1 MTQNYTLDDLVRL
14 IYKEASTTER
24 LSLEFDL
31 DRDFELREELNNL
44 QFAASQ
50 LPKCTFAPS
59 DQSIDRILDFSK
71 RSAKPIEA

>member
-24 LSLEFDL
+24 LSMEIDL
-31 DRDFELREELNNL
+31 DRDYELREELKDL

-59 DQSIDRILDFSK
+59 EKSIKNILDYSK
-71 RSAKPIEA
+71 LSAKPIEA